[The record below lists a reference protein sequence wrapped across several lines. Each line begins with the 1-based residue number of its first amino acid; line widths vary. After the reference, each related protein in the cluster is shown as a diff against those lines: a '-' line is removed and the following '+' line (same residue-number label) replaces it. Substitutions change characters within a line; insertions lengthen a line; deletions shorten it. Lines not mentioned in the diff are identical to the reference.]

1 MIRYFIFITS
11 VLLLASC
18 SLMQKPLYNYAQ
30 YEDAVYRYIT
40 VQDEKSEER
49 LIKNYE
55 KILEKLGS
63 RKTPP
68 PGVCADYG
76 YLLLKKGET
85 TKGKALL
92 EREKKLYPESAG
104 FINAILKRIE
114 K

>member
-1 MIRYFIFITS
+1 MIKYLIFISTL
-11 VLLLASC
+11 LLLASC
-18 SLMQKPLYNYAQ
+18 NVQKPLYKYAQ

-55 KILEKLGS
+55 AILQKTGS
-63 RKTPP
+63 RKMPP
-68 PGVCADYG
+68 PGICADYG

-85 TKGKALL
+85 AKGKALL
-92 EREKKLYPESAG
+92 EREREMYPESAK

>member
-1 MIRYFIFITS
+1 MMKYLMFIASTF
-11 VLLLASC
+11 LLVSC

-49 LIKNYE
+49 LLKNYE
-55 KILEKLGS
+55 KILGKPGI

-68 PGVCADYG
+68 PGICADYG

-85 TKGKALL
+85 KKGKTLL
-92 EREKKLYPESAG
+92 KREKKLYPESAV